1 MPSARVLLV
10 DDHPLM
16 RAGIRRVLESHPS
29 IVVVGE
35 ASDGEE
41 ALRMLQAIEA
51 NVLLLDL
58 GMPGLDGFEVLRRAR
73 DIAPSIRIL
82 VLTMHSG
89 AEYVARAIHEGADG
103 YLLKDSA
110 VQDLVAAIEA
120 VLAGRVFHSAEVQRQ
135 LSGMLRARG
144 GTGPRYQLTDRE
156 RAVLAL
162 VAAGLS
168 TREIGAR
175 LGIGTRTVETH
186 RANLMRK
193 LGLRSVAL
201 LTQFA
206 IREGLVQTP

>member
-1 MPSARVLLV
+1 MPKARVLLV
-10 DDHPLM
+10 DDHPLV
-16 RAGIRRVLESHPS
+16 RAGIRKVLESHPS
-29 IVVVGE
+29 MLVVGE

-41 ALRMLQAIEA
+41 ALRALGAIEVD
-51 NVLLLDL
+51 VLLLDL
-58 GMPGLDGFEVLRRAR
+58 SMPGMDGFEVLRRAR
-73 DIAPSIRIL
+73 DVAPSIRIL
-82 VLTMHSG
+82 VLTMHAD

-110 VQDLVAAIEA
+110 VQDLVAGIEA
-120 VLAGRVFHSAEVQRQ
+120 VLAGRVFHSPEVQRL
-135 LSGMLRARG
+135 LSEMLRARAV
-144 GTGPRYQLTDRE
+144 TGPLQRLTDRE
-156 RAVLAL
+156 RAVLTL

-206 IREGLVQTP
+206 IRQGLVQTP

>member
-1 MPSARVLLV
+1 MPRARVLLA

-16 RAGIRRVLESHPS
+16 RAGIRKVLESHPS
-29 IVVVGE
+29 IAVVGE
-35 ASDGEE
+35 ASNGEE
-41 ALRMLQAIEA
+41 ALRALQTIEV

-58 GMPGLDGFEVLRRAR
+58 SMPGLDGFDVLRRAR
-73 DIAPSIRIL
+73 EIAPSVRIL
-82 VLTMHSG
+82 VLTMHADG
-89 AEYVARAIHEGADG
+89 EYVARAIHEGADG

-120 VLAGRVFHSAEVQRQ
+120 VLAGRVFYSPEVQRQ
-135 LSGMLRARG
+135 LSEMLRVRG
-144 GTGPRYQLTDRE
+144 GTGPLQRLTDRE

-175 LGIGTRTVETH
+175 LGIGLRTVETH

-206 IREGLVQTP
+206 IREGLVQAP

>member
-1 MPSARVLLV
+1 MPGARVLLV

-16 RAGIRRVLESHPS
+16 RAGIRKVLESQPS
-29 IVVVGE
+29 IAVVGE
-35 ASDGEE
+35 ASNGEE
-41 ALRMLQAIEA
+41 ALRALEAIEA
-51 NVLLLDL
+51 DVLLLDL
-58 GMPGLDGFEVLRRAR
+58 SMPGLDGFEVLRRAR
-73 DIAPSIRIL
+73 AIAPSVRIL
-82 VLTMHSG
+82 VLTMHSD
-89 AEYVARAIHEGADG
+89 AEYVARAIHLGADG

-110 VQDLVAAIEA
+110 AQDLVAAIEA
-120 VLAGRVFHSAEVQRQ
+120 VLAGRVFYSPEVQRQ
-135 LSGMLRARG
+135 LSDLLRVRS
-144 GTGPRYQLTDRE
+144 GTGPLQRLTDRE

-162 VAAGLS
+162 IAAGLS

-175 LGIGTRTVETH
+175 LGIGIRTVETH